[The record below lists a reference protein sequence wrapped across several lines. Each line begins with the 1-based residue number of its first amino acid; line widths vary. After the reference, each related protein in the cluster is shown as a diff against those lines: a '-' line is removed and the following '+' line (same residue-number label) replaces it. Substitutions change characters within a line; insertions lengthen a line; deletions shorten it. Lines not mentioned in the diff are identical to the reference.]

1 MRMMMEP
8 LASLRA
14 QEPFILMIDTKCTS
28 TFTIFNDFN
37 ITDFHLNE
45 TNVSKCGYQ
54 LWNGALLFCDY
65 ILTNQSRFLNEIIL
79 ELDTDIGLCSL
90 IATQQIGLISRVFDT
105 REALLDA
112 TISLASVIA
121 RKSSIAVQASK
132 INLNYARDHTVD
144 DNFTFVRTWNSA
156 MLLTEDIVKN
166 FMATSV
172 SNEKSKL

>member
-1 MRMMMEP
+1 MIKNRY
-8 LASLRA
+8 R
-14 QEPFILMIDTKCTS
+14 FIIP
-28 TFTIFNDFN
+28 I
-37 ITDFHLNE
+37 
-45 TNVSKCGYQ
+45 
-54 LWNGALLFCDY
+54 
-65 ILTNQSRFLNEIIL
+65 
-79 ELDTDIGLCSL
+79 
-90 IATQQIGLISRVFDT
+90 RVFDT